1 MKRWL
6 VGAVSLVIS
15 LFGLVGNLAV
25 QAQVNV
31 NQTSEEF
38 ACADEKEEAGLRSS
52 NSKRSRGRGAKVR
65 HFARDKFNLAALPFH
80 HRKVSLTKVFTSPPD
95 SSPANTRRPLLQV
108 FRI

>member
-6 VGAVSLVIS
+6 VGALSLLMS
-15 LFGLVGNLAV
+15 LFGLVGHLAM

-31 NQTSEEF
+31 HQTLEEF
-38 ACADEKEEAGLRSS
+38 GGGEEKEEPELRSL

-65 HFARDKFNLAALPFH
+65 RFARNKFNLAALPFH

-95 SSPANTRRPLLQV
+95 SSPTNIRRQLLQV

>member
-15 LFGLVGNLAV
+15 LFGLVGHLTV

-38 ACADEKEEAGLRSS
+38 AGADEKEEAAPQCDVGFGPR
-52 NSKRSRGRGAKVR
+52 
-65 HFARDKFNLAALPFH
+65 
-80 HRKVSLTKVFTSPPD
+80 
-95 SSPANTRRPLLQV
+95 
-108 FRI
+108 

>member
-6 VGAVSLVIS
+6 VGALSLVIS
-15 LFGLVGNLAV
+15 LFGLVGHLTV
-25 QAQVNV
+25 QAQVNA

-38 ACADEKEEAGLRSS
+38 AGAEEKEELALRSS
-52 NSKRSRGRGAKVR
+52 NSKRSRVRSAKVR
-65 HFARDKFNLAALPFH
+65 RFARDKFKLAALPFH

-95 SSPANTRRPLLQV
+95 SSAANTRRQLLQV